1 MNGSMMLLLGVMLL
15 QMQRW
20 LPLILFVV
28 IIGAAGVAAIAGL
41 MVLRR
46 ITQRTPLAPQVKAGM
61 DALLPV
67 SEYNHPDES
76 MEEAERTS
84 SDDQSQ
90 SPERRRFLT
99 KVIAGLS
106 AVGAAI
112 VAVPSLG
119 VLFSPIRREAS
130 GVWRGVGSLDDFPVG
145 QTVQVNYL
153 DPQPLEWAGFSAETA
168 AWVRRT
174 ADDEVVALSSYC
186 THVGCP
192 VRWEEGARMFMC
204 PCHGGA
210 FHENGSVAAG
220 PPPRPLTRY
229 ETRIVDGQVQLQTA
243 PIPRADPEGTS

>member
-1 MNGSMMLLLGVMLL
+1 MKGSMMLLLGVMFL

-20 LPLILFVV
+20 LPLMLVVV
-28 IIGAAGVAAIAGL
+28 IIGAAAVASIAGL
-41 MVLRR
+41 MVLRH
-46 ITQRTPLAPQVKAGM
+46 ITQRTPLAPHIKAGM
-61 DALLPV
+61 DALLPAADDD
-67 SEYNHPDES
+67 HPDES
-76 MEEAERTS
+76 KEQAEQAP

-99 KVIAGLS
+99 KVIGGLT

-130 GVWRGVGSLDDFPVG
+130 GVWRQVGSLDDFPVG

-153 DPQPLEWAGFSAETA
+153 DPEPLEWAGFSAETA

-174 ADDEVVALSSYC
+174 ADDEFVAFSSYC

-192 VRWEEGARMFMC
+192 VRWEEGARMFLC

-229 ETRIVDGQVQLQTA
+229 EMRIVDRQVQLQTA
-243 PIPRADPEGTS
+243 PIPRADPEGTR